1 MEVEAYTYSEQRGDA
16 MASVN
21 YQNLIKDTGA
31 RFSRALKEGHGRKRA
46 DELSVKL
53 LQEQYKAKV
62 LRPDSMD
69 FGKLFT
75 ECFGWEEF
83 RSCREGK
90 RLAHEVFEAAGA
102 VSTAA
107 FQNISGQIVYNA
119 VLEAYEGEE
128 FVFTKLIPE
137 KQTPYNGEKIAGVSE
152 IGDEDQ
158 IVGEGQDYPLA
169 GVSEDWIETAEP
181 VKRGKVVPVTRE
193 AVFFD
198 RTGQVLQHC
207 GDVGSGAGK
216 NKEKRIIDAVVDEG
230 TGATSARTHH
240 RYRWRGTSIATYDD
254 NTGAHT
260 WDNLVAGNS
269 LLSWVSLDAAEQAF
283 NEMLDPYT
291 GEPILIEPTHIVCT
305 KQLEQVARRILN
317 ATEVS
322 VATPGYATTANP
334 TKTTMA
340 NPYASKYQLA
350 TSRYLAT
357 RMTTDTSW
365 FLMNPKAWIYLY
377 NWPLEVTQAPSNSSL
392 EFSNDIIAQFKS
404 SERGAVSTLNPR
416 LSVKSTV
423 A

>member
-1 MEVEAYTYSEQRGDA
+1 

-31 RFSRALKEGHGRKRA
+31 RFSHALKEGHGRKRA
-46 DELSVKL
+46 NELSVQL
-53 LQEQYKAKV
+53 LKEQYKSGV
-62 LRPDSMD
+62 LRSDSLD

-83 RSCREGK
+83 RACREGN

-119 VLEAYEGEE
+119 VLEAYEAEE
-128 FVFTKLIPE
+128 FIFSKLIPS

-152 IGDEDQ
+152 VGDEDQ
-158 IVGEGQDYPLA
+158 VVGEGQDYPLA
-169 GVSEDWIETAEP
+169 SVSEDWVETSEP

-193 AVFFD
+193 SVFFD

-207 GDVGSGAGK
+207 GDVGKGAGA
-216 NKEKRIIDAVVDEG
+216 NKEKRIVDAICDING
-230 TGATSARTHH
+230 GATDARTGH
-240 RYRWRGTSIATYDD
+240 RYRWRGTSIATYGNDSG
-254 NTGAHT
+254 THT
-260 WDNLVAGNS
+260 WDNLQASNS
-269 LLSWVSLDAAEQAF
+269 LLSWVSIDAAEQLL
-283 NEMLDPYT
+283 NEMTDPYT
-291 GEPILIEPTHIVCT
+291 GEPIVLQATHIVCA
-305 KQLEQVARRILN
+305 KGLEQVARRIIN

-322 VATPGYATTANP
+322 VATPGYATSANP
-334 TKTTMA
+334 TKTTMP
-340 NPYASKYQLA
+340 NPYANKYQIA
-350 TSRYLAT
+350 SSRYINSRQDTASQAN
-357 RMTTDTSW
+357 TTW
-365 FLMNPKAWIYLY
+365 YLLNPKAWLYLY

-404 SERGAVSTLNPR
+404 SERGAVSTINPR
-416 LSVKSTV
+416 LSVQNT